1 MFCIADYVNG
11 PLNHQQRIK
20 VKLWKFGKIASF
32 FAKTPNFHR
41 EQRSQARSQAKIAS
55 KIATNDRKQLKK
67 AGSDEPAFVILI
79 KAIICRYN
87 NVTICR
93 NNYAASTIISI

>member
-1 MFCIADYVNG
+1 MLCITYYVNG

-41 EQRSQARSQAKIAS
+41 EQRSQAKIAS
-55 KIATNDRKQLKK
+55 KDREQ
-67 AGSDEPAFVILI
+67 D
-79 KAIICRYN
+79 RDQ
-87 NVTICR
+87 
-93 NNYAASTIISI
+93 